1 MSTSRT
7 HETSSATTTRKWV
20 CVAVALALAGCATTS
35 PMLKPDVSAA
45 PAWNEP
51 APSNGGSVFPDWWGT
66 FGSAEL
72 KQLVEQ
78 ALTGSPDLAIAT
90 ERVRQAE
97 AQVRMAGASLFPTID
112 LGVGASSR
120 STSGNGSSF
129 TSNASSATLSA
140 SYELDLWGRNR
151 SGVRAAQSSL
161 QATAYDRDTARLT
174 LISGVATSY
183 FEVLSL
189 RSRLAIARENLAIAE
204 NVRDLVSARVRNGAA
219 SALDSS
225 RQEATVLSQRA
236 ALLPLEQQERQ
247 TLAALAVLIGRVPEG
262 FEVKATGVADLAVPA
277 INPGLPAELLVRRP
291 DLASAEAQL
300 TGANADL
307 AAARAA
313 LLPSIQ
319 LTGSA
324 GTASAALLSFA
335 SGGASTTIGLALSL
349 LQPIFDGGR
358 LRGQKSIA
366 ESREREL
373 VENYRK
379 AILAAFKDVED
390 ALVAASHQAQQET
403 VQQEVQAQSREALR
417 LAQVRYREGADDLLT
432 VLDAQR
438 TLFNAQD
445 QLAQL
450 RRNRLEAAVSLY
462 KALGGGWNA
471 AEAGRSSTGSPE
483 SAGIENPDM
492 SLPAAAT

>member
-1 MSTSRT
+1 
-7 HETSSATTTRKWV
+7 
-20 CVAVALALAGCATTS
+20 
-35 PMLKPDVSAA
+35 
-45 PAWNEP
+45 
-51 APSNGGSVFPDWWGT
+51 
-66 FGSAEL
+66 
-72 KQLVEQ
+72 
-78 ALTGSPDLAIAT
+78 
-90 ERVRQAE
+90 
-97 AQVRMAGASLFPTID
+97 
-112 LGVGASSR
+112 
-120 STSGNGSSF
+120 
-129 TSNASSATLSA
+129 
-140 SYELDLWGRNR
+140 
-151 SGVRAAQSSL
+151 
-161 QATAYDRDTARLT
+161 LT
-174 LISGVATSY
+174 LVSGVATSY

-189 RSRLAIARENLAIAE
+189 RSRLGIARENLAIAE
-204 NVRDLVSARVRNGAA
+204 RVRDLVSARVRNGAA
-219 SALDSS
+219 SSLDFS

-247 TLAALAVLIGRVPEG
+247 TLAALAILLGRVPEG
-262 FEVKATGVADLAVPA
+262 FNVAATGVADLAVPA

-300 TGANADL
+300 AAANADL
-307 AAARAA
+307 AVARAA

-335 SGGASTTIGLALSL
+335 SGGTSTIGLALSL
-349 LQPIFDGGR
+349 FQPIFDGGR

-366 ESREREL
+366 ESREREV

-379 AILAAFKDVED
+379 AILAALKDVED
-390 ALVAASHQAQQET
+390 ALVAASHQAQQEA

-417 LAQVRYREGADDLLT
+417 LAEIRYREGADDLLT

-471 AEAGRSSTGSPE
+471 A
-483 SAGIENPDM
+483 SAG
-492 SLPAAAT
+492 